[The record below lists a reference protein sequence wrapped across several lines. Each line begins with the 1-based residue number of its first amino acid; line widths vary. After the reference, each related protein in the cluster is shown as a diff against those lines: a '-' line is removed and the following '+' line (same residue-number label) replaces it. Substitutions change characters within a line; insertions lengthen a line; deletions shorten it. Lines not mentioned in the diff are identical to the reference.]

1 LEQLVCGLTSKA
13 HAAAGLASR
22 EHVAGIGR
30 TCNGWRQKN
39 LGPAYV
45 FFFIPCLAESR
56 AVVEACRTIDQG
68 LKNRLVFS
76 KSIKPAWFGFAG
88 WPKTN
93 RLNLK
98 ILKI

>member
-1 LEQLVCGLTSKA
+1 MQRLAAEKPGTSVC
-13 HAAAGLASR
+13 
-22 EHVAGIGR
+22 
-30 TCNGWRQKN
+30 
-39 LGPAYV
+39 

-88 WPKTN
+88 
-93 RLNLK
+93 
-98 ILKI
+98 